1 MATIKIKGISTKVLG
16 AVTNLLTKHYQVRID
31 IFKPRF
37 SSTSEVRVE
46 GIDTEKFISDLATFC
61 SEVGIETE
69 IVR

>member
-16 AVTNLLTKHYQVRID
+16 ALTNLLTKHHKVRID

-46 GIDTEKFISDLATFC
+46 GIDAEEFISDLATFC

-69 IVR
+69 IRR